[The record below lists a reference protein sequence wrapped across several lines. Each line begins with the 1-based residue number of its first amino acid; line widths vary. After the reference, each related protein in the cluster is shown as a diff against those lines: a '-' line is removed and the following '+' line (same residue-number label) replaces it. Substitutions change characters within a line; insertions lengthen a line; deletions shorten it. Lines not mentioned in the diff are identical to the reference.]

1 MLLPITRITRNQ
13 NGGTVLQPWQLP
25 AHALKQLY
33 LSRETSVPEVT
44 EGVFAHIKQTEPAV
58 DAYLTLCEESA
69 MAQARAIQKRYDHGE
84 DPGIL
89 GGVPIA
95 VKDNFCTRNIRTTC
109 ASRMLESFVPP
120 YDATAVEKI
129 LAAGGV
135 ILGKTNMD
143 EFAMGSSTEYSYF
156 KKTRN
161 PWNLERVPGGSSGG
175 SAAAVAARMAVCA
188 LGSDTG
194 GSVRQPASFCGVV
207 GIKPTYGRFSRYGLI
222 AYASSLDQVGVLSR
236 DVEDCALMTA
246 VLSGYDPKDSTSARE
261 ETGDYLAGLNQSVR
275 GLTLG
280 IPKEYYREGIH
291 PGVRKAAD
299 AAAKQFE
306 ALGAAVKEVSLPH
319 TEDCLPVYYIIACA
333 EASSNLGR
341 YDGVQYGRRA
351 SDYRDLSDM
360 ILKSRSEGFGPE
372 VQRRI
377 LLGAYVLS
385 AGYYDAYYK
394 KAQQVRTL
402 LTRDFDRALSQCD
415 CLLTPVSPVTAFAFG
430 EKSGNPVEMYLTD
443 IFTVSVNIAGLPAL
457 VIPGGQDA
465 SGMPVGIQLIGK
477 AFGEADLFKT
487 ARAFEQSTPWH
498 SLTPK
503 EVQL

>member
-1 MLLPITRITRNQ
+1 M
-13 NGGTVLQPWQLP
+13 P

-33 LSRETSVPEVT
+33 LSREASVPEVVT
-44 EGVFAHIKQTEPAV
+44 GMFAHIKQTEPAV

-69 MAQARAIQKRYDHGE
+69 AAQAQAIQKRYDQGE
-84 DPGIL
+84 DPGL
-89 GGVPIA
+89 LAGVPMA
-95 VKDNFCTRNIRTTC
+95 VKDNLCTRNIRTTC
-109 ASRMLESFVPP
+109 ASRMLENFTPP
-120 YDATAVEKI
+120 YNAAAVEKI
-129 LAAGGV
+129 LAEGA
-135 ILGKTNMD
+135 ILLGKTNMD

-161 PWNLERVPGGSSGG
+161 PWNPQRVPGGSSGG
-175 SAAAVAARMAVCA
+175 SAAAVAARTAVCA

-207 GIKPTYGRFSRYGLI
+207 GVKPTYGRFSRYGLI
-222 AYASSLDQVGVLSR
+222 AYASSLDQVGVLSQ
-236 DVEDCALMTA
+236 DVEDCALLTK
-246 VLSGYDPKDSTSARE
+246 VLSGYDPRDTTSADE
-261 ETGDYLAGLNQSVR
+261 KTDDYLAGLNQSVR

-291 PGVRKAAD
+291 PDVRKAVED
-299 AAAKQFE
+299 AIGQFQT
-306 ALGAAVKEVSLPH
+306 LGAAVKEVSLPH

-351 SDYRDLSDM
+351 SGYRDLSDM

-377 LLGAYVLS
+377 LLGTYVLS

-402 LTRDFDRALSQCD
+402 LKQDFDEALSQCD

-457 VIPGGQDA
+457 VVPGGQDA
-465 SGMPVGIQLIGK
+465 SGMPCGIQLVGK
-477 AFGEADLFKT
+477 PFGEAVLFKI
-487 ARAFEQSTPWH
+487 AHAFEQSTPWH

-503 EVQL
+503 EVAL